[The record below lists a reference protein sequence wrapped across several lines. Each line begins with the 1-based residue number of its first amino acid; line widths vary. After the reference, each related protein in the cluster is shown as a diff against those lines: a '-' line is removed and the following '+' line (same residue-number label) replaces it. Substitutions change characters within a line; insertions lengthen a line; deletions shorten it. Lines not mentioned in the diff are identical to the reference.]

1 MLRFCAR
8 CNELVGNRHYRSHVQ
23 IGYQQMT
30 HDQRRI
36 AAHQL
41 GTKLAHLV
49 QLNPGLIVLAFL
61 SALDDANQREFS
73 KMIERRWTRILM
85 KGGGTNEG

>member
-1 MLRFCAR
+1 MLKFCAK
-8 CNELVGNRHYRSHVQ
+8 CNELVGNRHYRSHIQ

-30 HDQRRI
+30 HDQRRA

-41 GTKLAHLV
+41 GTHLARLV

-61 SALDDANQREFS
+61 SALDDANQHDFS
-73 KMIERRWTRILM
+73 RMVEKQWAELI
-85 KGGGTNEG
+85 KH